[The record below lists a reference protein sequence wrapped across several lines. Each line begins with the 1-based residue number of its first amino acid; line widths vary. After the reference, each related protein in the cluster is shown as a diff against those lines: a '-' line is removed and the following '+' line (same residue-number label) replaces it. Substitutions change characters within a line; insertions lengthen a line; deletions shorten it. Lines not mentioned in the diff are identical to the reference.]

1 MDILINTG
9 CSKHTTLLLEIACFI
24 KLFWWRMDILINKN
38 CSKLASLLVAHES
51 NTMFCQPKCT
61 HRSLP
66 SKTIRPKHNRWR
78 KIIKNIFR
86 LRLIS
91 FQCFRFYNIKP
102 LVMTSRTL
110 FRFAIYTPKSSNEYT
125 LFFVCGWYMHV
136 LSNVVTRK
144 NRINLVTSHH
154 WAFYEEYISLLW
166 VPITKGFVM
175 QRFGVLFDVSPNNS

>member
-1 MDILINTG
+1 MSVCFIQLCGWYMDILINTG

-24 KLFWWRMDILINKN
+24 NLFWWRMDISINKN
-38 CSKLASLLVAHES
+38 CSKLTSLLVAHES

-61 HRSLP
+61 RRSLP
-66 SKTIRPKHNRWR
+66 SKTIRPKHNGWR

-110 FRFAIYTPKSSNEYT
+110 FRFAIYSKIFKWIYFILCMWLIYARAKQCCNQE
-125 LFFVCGWYMHV
+125 
-136 LSNVVTRK
+136 K
-144 NRINLVTSHH
+144 
-154 WAFYEEYISLLW
+154 
-166 VPITKGFVM
+166 
-175 QRFGVLFDVSPNNS
+175 